1 MSFLSKINWRIIL
14 QILGFLLIIEGLFMF
29 TGIPFSIYYC
39 NYKCLSLLYSGL
51 ITLSTGG
58 VIWFITRKANRAIG
72 KRGVHALLEPAAE
85 FGQRLLGGV
94 VYVGRLGPGNVSLGF
109 NHGDAV

>member
-72 KRGVHALLEPAAE
+72 KREGYIIVSVAW
-85 FGQRLLGGV
+85 V
-94 VYVGRLGPGNVSLGF
+94 VISLF
-109 NHGDAV
+109 